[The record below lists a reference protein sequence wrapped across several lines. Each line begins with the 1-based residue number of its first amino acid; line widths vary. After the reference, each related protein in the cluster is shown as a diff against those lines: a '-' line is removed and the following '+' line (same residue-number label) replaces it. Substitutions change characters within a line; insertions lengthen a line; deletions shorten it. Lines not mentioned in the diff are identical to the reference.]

1 MFTKTQAE
9 EFNLSY
15 GTEVRF
21 LSRMT
26 AKNLNVV
33 YGRTLREM
41 GREVLFGGPSG
52 KDELI
57 SAILELHGMGIDKL
71 NEASHVLY
79 HSEDM
84 PNEACKFCSGPWI
97 VRYEHM
103 RGYMVRRTFPNRAK
117 ADEFIS
123 VNAMVHPL
131 PCMSL
136 HGPGELQFSEDTS
149 NHFPSTEDA
158 DGF

>member
-15 GTEVRF
+15 GSEVRF

-33 YGRTLREM
+33 FGRTLREM

-57 SAILELHGMGIDKL
+57 SAILELHGMGIDKV

-79 HSEDM
+79 HAEDM
-84 PNEACKFCSGPWI
+84 PNEACKFC
-97 VRYEHM
+97 
-103 RGYMVRRTFPNRAK
+103 
-117 ADEFIS
+117 
-123 VNAMVHPL
+123 L
-131 PCMSL
+131 PITY
-136 HGPGELQFSEDTS
+136 GWTEDTS